1 MGPDLS
7 AVTAREKWKE
17 PQGPDVE
24 DTAETMSV
32 ASLLYV
38 GRKLEGEEGR
48 SVVKIFFKMTLYSWV
63 FGEEE
68 EETHTERKLCLLL
81 LFEELGTVASCLLI
95 QSLTPGSHHLRDG
108 GLQQVQHSKGLC
120 RVH

>member
-1 MGPDLS
+1 M
-7 AVTAREKWKE
+7 
-17 PQGPDVE
+17 
-24 DTAETMSV
+24 
-32 ASLLYV
+32 

-48 SVVKIFFKMTLYSWV
+48 SVVKMFFKMTLYSWV

-68 EETHTERKLCLLL
+68 EETHTEKKKKLCLPL

-95 QSLTPGSHHLRDG
+95 QSLTPGSHRLRDR